1 MSLCLDTEGKFN
13 AKRVC
18 INYKKMNYINLSNK
32 SYIKIYINTI
42 MQINVSIDIKYI
54 KVSMKEKK
62 SI

>member
-1 MSLCLDTEGKFN
+1 
-13 AKRVC
+13 
-18 INYKKMNYINLSNK
+18 MNYINLSNQ